1 MKTKVSLVLFFS
13 LVVLV
18 LGIRWFH
25 LSSLSESSSTAMS
38 YLQDEGLFV
47 LYHEG
52 EFGPYKITKNNV
64 NEKPY
69 RNYLS
74 VQQYSQEFYMG
85 KEIHHEF
92 FYVSNHPLSDVY
104 GFGRILVTVIMT
116 DEEVIGAFSVKNGN
130 VYPLLEEVK

>member
-18 LGIRWFH
+18 LGIRWIN
-25 LSSLSESSSTAMS
+25 LSILSESSTTAMS

-52 EFGPYKITKNNV
+52 EFGPYTITKNNI
-64 NEKPY
+64 NEKPHS
-69 RNYLS
+69 NFLS
-74 VQQYSQEFYMG
+74 VQQHDQDFYID

-92 FYVSNHPLSDVY
+92 FYVSNHPLSDVLV
-104 GFGRILVTVIMT
+104 GRILVTVMMC
-116 DEEVIGAFSVKNGN
+116 DGEVIGAFSVKNGN
-130 VYPLLEEVK
+130 VYSLLGEEK